1 MSQTLEEILQLIFPI
16 GRPPDRKV
24 STLWGS
30 FSIWD
35 FSFFGRQYWIKTLEV
50 NPQKRLSLQRHHFRS
65 EFWIPASGEG
75 VALIDGHK
83 FAFQGQSEDGFSMFV
98 PRSGIAS
105 SILLPINHLL
115 SSSMLGERFSVR
127 RILSERKMILGECE
141 KLFKKTKT
149 G

>member
-83 FAFQGQSEDGFSMFV
+83 FAFQGQSEDGFYV
-98 PRSGIAS
+98 RPKIWHRLINTS
-105 SILLPINHLL
+105 SYQPLIVIEYAW
-115 SSSMLGERFSVR
+115 GKV
-127 RILSERKMILGECE
+127 LSEEDIERKEDDFGRV
-141 KLFKKTKT
+141 
-149 G
+149 